1 MSRALSCIVFLLAIL
16 VWISHGRRGY
26 GPGEQDW
33 GHIEVRRGGYM
44 FYWLFYTTDGNV
56 SSCADRPLIIWLQGG
71 PGSASTSYG
80 NLGEVGPIDMD
91 SQIRDSTWVKDFNVL
106 FIDQPLGTG
115 FSYLDNLTK
124 FSENNR
130 ELGKDLASFMNGF
143 YSRHREF
150 QKVPLHIFGQSYGA
164 KVASEFALQL
174 QSEINSRLMS
184 VNLVSPWISPLHSVM
199 SWGRIL
205 FTIGAIDDRLYS
217 EIYVAALEVGH
228 LIKRNLWSD
237 ATNQMFTV
245 QRLIAAQGIDL
256 YNFME
261 PTENTELRE
270 NQLMNGPVRV
280 ALNLSES
287 LQFESFSNVVFES
300 LSYDFMKSA
309 LNTVEQLLDGT
320 SLKVNIISGQLDLI
334 CSTLSTVHWI
344 KKLKWSGRNAYLSA
358 PREAIIVR
366 DKIEGFQKTGGNLTM
381 FWVKNAGHSVP
392 LDNPRAMSE
401 ILKTVTLQYN

>member
-1 MSRALSCIVFLLAIL
+1 MSRALSCIVFLLVNF

-33 GHIEVRRGGYM
+33 GHIEVRPGGYM

-56 SSCADRPLIIWLQGG
+56 PSYADRPLIIWLQGG

-115 FSYLDNLTK
+115 FSYLDNHTK

-143 YSRHREF
+143 YRRHREF

-174 QSEINSRLMS
+174 QSENSSRLMS

-256 YNFME
+256 YNLME

-287 LQFESFSNVVFES
+287 LHFESFSNVVFES
-300 LSYDFMKSA
+300 VSNDFMKSA

-344 KKLKWSGRNAYLSA
+344 KKLKWSGRNTYLSA

>member
-1 MSRALSCIVFLLAIL
+1 MSRALSCIVVLFAHL

-33 GHIEVRRGGYM
+33 GHIEVRPGGYM
-44 FYWLFYTTDGNV
+44 FYWLFYTTGGNIPNY
-56 SSCADRPLIIWLQGG
+56 ADRPLIIWLQGG

-80 NLGEVGPIDMD
+80 NFGELGPIDMD
-91 SQIRDSTWVKDFNVL
+91 SQMRHSTWVKDFNVL

-115 FSYLDNLTK
+115 FSYLDNHTK
-124 FSENNR
+124 CSENNR
-130 ELGKDLASFMNGF
+130 ELGKDLVSFMNGF
-143 YSRHREF
+143 YSRHRVF

-174 QSEINSRLMS
+174 QNETTSKLIS
-184 VNLVSPWISPLHSVM
+184 VNLVSPWISPLLSVM

-205 FTIGAIDDRLYS
+205 LTIGAIDDQLYS
-217 EIYVAALEVGH
+217 DIHEASLEVGH
-228 LIKRNLWSD
+228 LMKRNLWSD

-300 LSYDFMKSA
+300 LSSDFMKAA
-309 LNTVEQLLDGT
+309 LTTVEQLLEGT

-344 KKLKWSGRNAYLSA
+344 KRLKWSGRGAYSSA

-366 DKIEGFQKTGGNLTM
+366 DKIEGFQKTGGTLTM

-392 LDNPRAMSE
+392 VGNARAMSE
-401 ILKTVTLQYN
+401 ILKTLRAIK